1 MLITIEQAQ
10 QSLANLIDG
19 LMPGEEVVIT
29 RGEEPVA
36 RLVRTEQTMPTA
48 RKLGTLRDKIVY
60 IAEDFDAPLEDFRE
74 YME

>member
-29 RGEEPVA
+29 RGAEPVA
-36 RLVRTEQTMPTA
+36 RLVRTEQVPAATRRP
-48 RKLGTLRDKIVY
+48 GTLRDKIIY